1 MALIPHIAATAP
13 AASESGNFLVS
24 PNLGVMIWTLVA
36 FGLTMLIL
44 ARLVFPRISEAL
56 EKRQKAIEDS
66 IDSAQRTREEA
77 ETLLAEYRQRL
88 HEARGQ
94 SDEIVQRARQAAET
108 HERESKDHAREL
120 AVEASARAARDIE
133 AATARALQEL
143 RKEVADLTVLAT
155 EKVTRKV
162 LDSSDQK
169 RLVEEAL
176 GELDF
181 SGISSGASDN

>member
-1 MALIPHIAATAP
+1 MASTIIAA
-13 AASESGNFLVS
+13 SSSGNFLVS
-24 PNLGVMIWTLVA
+24 PNVGVMLWTLVA
-36 FGLTMLIL
+36 FGITVVLL

-77 ETLLAEYRQRL
+77 EKLLTEYRERL
-88 HEARGQ
+88 HEARSQ
-94 SDEIVQRARQAAET
+94 SDEIVQRARQTAEA
-108 HERESKDHAREL
+108 HEREVKEHSRQL
-120 AVEASARAARDIE
+120 AAEASARAARDIE
-133 AATARALQEL
+133 AATARALGEL
-143 RKEVADLTVLAT
+143 RQEVADLTVMAT

-181 SGISSGASDN
+181 SGISSGASEN